1 MKNKKRIDVIL
12 KIGLCIS
19 TLLFVSLDMLSD
31 RAFFSGDRNLWGWLA
46 VLSMLCL
53 FARWI
58 VFAFLQRNRK
68 CESKDTPSE
77 DPV

>member
-1 MKNKKRIDVIL
+1 MKNKKRIDIIL
-12 KIGLCIS
+12 KIGLCIT

-31 RAFFSGDRNLWGWLA
+31 RALFSGDDNLWGWLA

-58 VFAFLQRNRK
+58 IFAFLHRYRK
-68 CESKDTPSE
+68 CKSKDTPQE
-77 DPV
+77 DQV

>member
-1 MKNKKRIDVIL
+1 MKNKKRTDMIL
-12 KIGLCIS
+12 KIGLCIT

-31 RAFFSGDRNLWGWLA
+31 RALFSGDGNLWGWLA

-58 VFAFLQRNRK
+58 IFVFLQRNRK
-68 CESKDTPSE
+68 CESKDTPPE
-77 DPV
+77 DQV

>member
-19 TLLFVSLDMLSD
+19 TLLFVSLDLLSD
-31 RAFFSGDRNLWGWLA
+31 RALFSGDDNLWGWLS
-46 VLSMLCL
+46 VLSILCL

-58 VFAFLQRNRK
+58 IFVFLHRYRK
-68 CESKDTPSE
+68 CESKDPPPE